1 MANPLISVE
10 QAEALIAQQIKP
22 TQLVNCSLDNAAGE
36 VLRTDV
42 CTERDEPPFDRVM
55 MDGIATHHKAFA
67 KGQRK
72 YVVQATQAAGE
83 PPLQLKSDDACIE
96 IMTGA
101 VLPTGC
107 DCVIPVEDIE
117 ISEGHAELRDG
128 VAPEAGQFI
137 HRRGSDR
144 PGGTRVLEAGTLLG
158 ATEVAVLAATGQ
170 ASVPVSRRPRISV
183 ISTGDELVDP
193 GRPIEPY
200 QVRRSN
206 PYGIVAAL
214 RLAGFSD
221 IRSAHL
227 PDDPVVMRREIEA
240 HLSRSEVLVL
250 SGGVSMGKHD
260 HVPAIMDA
268 MGVIVRFHRVAQRPG
283 KPLWFGTGLDGQLVF
298 ALPGNPVSVLVC
310 LYRYVLPALEL
321 MLGGTSDLL
330 ERVELAAAVEF
341 APKLSWFLPVRLRAS
356 ADGTLLAQP
365 NPPNTSGDL
374 TSLAGTDGFVELAAE
389 QSQFSAG
396 LVTPLIRWR
405 PPALAR
411 TGCVKHD

>member
-1 MANPLISVE
+1 MAKSLISVGK
-10 QAEALIAQQIKP
+10 AEALIAQQINP
-22 TQLVNCSLDNAAGE
+22 TQIINCSLGNAAGE
-36 VLRTDV
+36 VLRADV

-55 MDGIATHHKAFA
+55 MDGIATHHNALT
-67 KGQRK
+67 KGQRN

-83 PPLQLKSDDACIE
+83 PPLQLKSDDACIV

-107 DCVIPVEDIE
+107 DCIIPVEDIE
-117 ISEGHAELRDG
+117 ISDGHAKLRDG

-137 HRRGSDR
+137 HRQGSDR
-144 PGGTRVLEAGTLLG
+144 CGGTRVLESGIILG
-158 ATEVAVLAATGQ
+158 ATEVAALAASGRDI
-170 ASVPVSRRPRISV
+170 VPVARRPRISV

-214 RLAGFSD
+214 RVAGFSD
-221 IRSAHL
+221 IHSAHL
-227 PDDPVVMRREIEA
+227 PDDPAVMRREIEA
-240 HLSRSEVLVL
+240 HLSRSEVVVL

-260 HVPAIMDA
+260 HIPAIMDA
-268 MGVIVRFHRVAQRPG
+268 TGVNVRFHCVAQRPG
-283 KPLWFGTGLDGQLVF
+283 KPLWFGTGPDGQLVF

-330 ERVELAAAVEF
+330 ERIELATAVEF
-341 APKLSWFLPVRLRAS
+341 APKLTWFLPIKLRIS
-356 ADGTLLAQP
+356 TNGNLLAEP
-365 NPPNTSGDL
+365 NSPNTSGDL
-374 TSLAGTDGFVELAAE
+374 TSLAGTDGFMELAAG
-389 QSQFSAG
+389 QIRFPAG
-396 LVTPLIRWR
+396 YVAPFFRWKPLTT
-405 PPALAR
+405 AR
-411 TGCVKHD
+411 AGRVKHD